1 MRRVPLRP
9 GRRVPLCAALLL
21 ATACGTAG
29 GESGEGQVPGAPTG
43 VTADAGSA
51 TSVHVMW
58 NAVGSG
64 VHVYEVYRD
73 ATKVGEVPAAQHMVD
88 VTRLNPSTSYVFTVR
103 ARSAD
108 GRLGPP
114 SREVRARTPA
124 YVAADHAAPSRPG
137 RLTGKVVA
145 GRAVQLSWAAAHD
158 DRGVRSYAIQ
168 QAGVS
173 VHAVSGSQTA
183 TVVTGLRPGTR
194 YVFTVRAQDAAGNL
208 SPASTPVRLTTPGAD
223 DRRGTAPTGF
233 DVVSRHTAGSYYLD
247 LAWDPPTVDGVITEY
262 QIRLDGDTDSSL
274 VWGGTP
280 PAGRAHH
287 SLYAGR
293 QAGRVHRVRLR
304 ARLPDGTWGGF
315 SVERTVT
322 TGR

>member
-9 GRRVPLCAALLL
+9 GHWMPLCAALLL
-21 ATACGTAG
+21 ASCGTAG
-29 GESGEGQVPGAPTG
+29 GASDEGPAPGAPAR
-43 VTADAGSA
+43 VTAEAGSA

-58 NAVGSG
+58 NAAGSG
-64 VHVYEVYRD
+64 VHAYEVYRGP
-73 ATKVGEVPAAQHMVD
+73 TKVTEVPAAQHMVD
-88 VTRLNPSTSYVFTVR
+88 VPRLRPSTMYAFTVR
-103 ARSAD
+103 ARSAG

-124 YVAADHAAPSRPG
+124 YVAADHVAPSRPG
-137 RLTGKVVA
+137 RVTGKVVD

-168 QAGVS
+168 QGGVGIH
-173 VHAVSGSQTA
+173 VVGGAQTA

-194 YVFTVRAQDAAGNL
+194 YAFTVRAQDAAGNL
-208 SPASTPVRLTTPGAD
+208 SPASTPVRLTTPGAGD
-223 DRRGTAPTGF
+223 HRGTMPTGF
-233 DVVSRHTAGSYYLD
+233 DVVSRRTAGSYYLD
-247 LAWDPPTVDGVITEY
+247 LSWDPPDVDGVITEY

-280 PAGRAHH
+280 PTGRARH
-287 SLYAGR
+287 SLYAG
-293 QAGRVHRVRLR
+293 QKAGETHRVRLR

-315 SVERTVT
+315 SAERTVT

>member
-1 MRRVPLRP
+1 M
-9 GRRVPLCAALLL
+9 PLCAALLL
-21 ATACGTAG
+21 ASCGTAG
-29 GESGEGQVPGAPTG
+29 GASDEGPAPGAPAR
-43 VTADAGSA
+43 VTAEAGSA

-58 NAVGSG
+58 NAAGSG
-64 VHVYEVYRD
+64 VHAYEVYRGP
-73 ATKVGEVPAAQHMVD
+73 TKVTEVPAAQHMVD
-88 VTRLNPSTSYVFTVR
+88 VPRLRPSTMYAFTVR
-103 ARSAD
+103 ARSAG

-124 YVAADHAAPSRPG
+124 YVAADHVAPSRPG
-137 RLTGKVVA
+137 RVTGKVVD

-168 QAGVS
+168 QGGVGIH
-173 VHAVSGSQTA
+173 VVGGAQTA

-194 YVFTVRAQDAAGNL
+194 YAFTVRAQDAAGNL
-208 SPASTPVRLTTPGAD
+208 SPASTPVRLTTPGAGD
-223 DRRGTAPTGF
+223 HRGTMPTGF
-233 DVVSRHTAGSYYLD
+233 DVVSRRTAGSYYLD
-247 LAWDPPTVDGVITEY
+247 LSWDPPDVDGVITEY

-280 PAGRAHH
+280 PTGRARH
-287 SLYAGR
+287 SLYAG
-293 QAGRVHRVRLR
+293 QKAGETHRVRLR

-315 SVERTVT
+315 SAERTVT